1 MDNSAKNDS
10 RNGKNEDTLKTNE
23 NISDNL
29 DTIAF
34 YLLEAIQRKSDYQSQ
49 KKGA

>member
-1 MDNSAKNDS
+1 MENSTKTNS
-10 RNGKNEDTLKTNE
+10 LIEKNEKFPDTNE
-23 NISDNL
+23 KVSENL

-34 YLLEAIQRKSDYQSQ
+34 YLLEAIKRKMEDQPE

>member
-1 MDNSAKNDS
+1 MENS
-10 RNGKNEDTLKTNE
+10 TKTNSLHYE
-23 NISDNL
+23 ETQITNDKISDNL

-34 YLLEAIQRKSDYQSQ
+34 YLLEAIERKMEDKPE

>member
-1 MDNSAKNDS
+1 MEKS
-10 RNGKNEDTLKTNE
+10 TKTNSLNYE
-23 NISDNL
+23 ETQITNDKISDNL

-34 YLLEAIQRKSDYQSQ
+34 YLLEAIKRKMEDQPE

>member
-1 MDNSAKNDS
+1 MENSTQDNSLND
-10 RNGKNEDTLKTNE
+10 KNEAIQKIDE
-23 NISDNL
+23 NISKNL

-34 YLLEAIQRKSDYQSQ
+34 YLLEAIKRKLDNQSQ

>member
-1 MDNSAKNDS
+1 MENPTKSDS
-10 RNGKNEDTLKTNE
+10 LNGKNEDIQKANE

-34 YLLEAIQRKSDYQSQ
+34 YLLEAIQRKSDNQLT